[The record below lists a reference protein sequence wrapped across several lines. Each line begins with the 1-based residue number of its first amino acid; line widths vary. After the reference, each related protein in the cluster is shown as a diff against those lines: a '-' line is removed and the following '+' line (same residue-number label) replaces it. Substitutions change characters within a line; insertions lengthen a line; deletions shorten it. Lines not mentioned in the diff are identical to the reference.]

1 MKKIGLIG
9 GLSPEST
16 LYYYESFVKMC
27 RECFEPGF
35 YPDLMI
41 YSLNFREFAD
51 HPRGWEGREE
61 MLAAAAK
68 SLERAGA
75 EIIGITANTPH
86 IVFPEVSESVRVP
99 MLSIID
105 ALGAEAKKRGLN
117 NLLLLGTKT
126 TMSMPFYREALE
138 KMGFGVVIPAEEEM
152 NEVDRIIRRELMFD
166 NLAGRPYLL
175 NLIGKYSDAS
185 DAVILGCTELPLA
198 VKEGDAD
205 TEVLDTAIIHMKAI
219 LEAARGD

>member
-27 RECFEPGF
+27 RDCFEPGF
-35 YPDLMI
+35 YPELMI
-41 YSLNFREFAD
+41 YSLNFREFTD
-51 HPRGWEGREE
+51 HPDGWDGRAE
-61 MLAAAAK
+61 MLKNAAL

-86 IVFPEVSESVRVP
+86 IVFPQVADSVNVP

-105 ALGAEAKKRGLN
+105 ALGAEAEKRGLKK
-117 NLLLLGTKT
+117 LLLLGTKT
-126 TMSMPFYREALE
+126 TMSMPFYREAL
-138 KMGFGVVIPAEEEM
+138 KGKGFGVVVPTDEEM
-152 NEVDRIIRRELMFD
+152 NEVDRIIRKELMFD
-166 NLAGRPYLL
+166 NLASRPYLL
-175 NLIGKYSDAS
+175 GLVEKYSSVS

-198 VKEGDAD
+198 VKEGDVEID
-205 TEVLDTAIIHMKAI
+205 VLDTAVIHMKAM
-219 LEAARGD
+219 LEAARD

>member
-16 LYYYESFVKMC
+16 LYYYGNFVKMC
-27 RECFEPGF
+27 RDCFEPGF

-41 YSLNFREFAD
+41 YSLNFREFTD
-51 HPRGWEGREE
+51 NPDGWDGRAE
-61 MLAAAAK
+61 MLKDAAR

-86 IVFPEVSESVRVP
+86 IVFPQVSGSVNVP

-105 ALGAEAKKRGLN
+105 ALGAEAERRGLKK
-117 NLLLLGTKT
+117 LLLLGTKT

-138 KMGFGVVIPAEEEM
+138 GKGFAVVVPTHEEM
-152 NEVDRIIRRELMFD
+152 NEVERIIREELMFD

-175 NLIGKYSDAS
+175 DLIGKYSGVS

-198 VKEGDAD
+198 IKDGDVGID
-205 TEVLDTAIIHMKAI
+205 VLDTAVIHMKAM
-219 LEAARGD
+219 LEAARD

>member
-16 LYYYESFVKMC
+16 LYYYGSFVKMC
-27 RECFEPGF
+27 RDCFEPGF

-51 HPRGWEGREE
+51 NPDGWDGRKE
-61 MLAAAAK
+61 MLASAAQ

-86 IVFPEVSESVRVP
+86 IVFPHVADSVDVP

-105 ALGAEAKKRGLN
+105 AVGAEAEKRGTK

-138 KMGFGVVIPAEEEM
+138 KMGFGVVIPTEEEM
-152 NEVDRIIRRELMFD
+152 NEVDRIIREELMFD

-175 NLIGKYSDAS
+175 NRIEKYSGVS

-198 VKEGDAD
+198 VKEGDVK
-205 TEVLDTAIIHMKAI
+205 TEVLDTANIHMKAI
-219 LEAARGD
+219 LEAARD